1 MFLNKVKFTNFCQ
14 HTDREFVFGKGLNV
28 IVGPNGSGKSNI
40 INGVYAALTGDFT
53 RNAGKAS
60 DNISINK
67 LEGKASQISL
77 SFSHGSK
84 EMNIIRRLEPAE
96 RQFIVDGNTYT
107 ADKDVT
113 EKLSNIL
120 EVDRDILSSYVFVEQ
135 WDNFGPLSL
144 SPAKRIAA
152 FQKLFK
158 IDQLNKI
165 SEELADGSVK
175 LSGVSLVGCDVSE
188 LQAQLLSINAKIH
201 DLETCIS
208 QASTIESLDKELTGA
223 NKKINDWKIKTKLS
237 VSIESRKKA
246 LETLKETESLLDG
259 KKKQLNSS
267 LIEAADV
274 LEALEDSNA
283 AAAKAESEWIKYD
296 YYLKQ
301 KEAIEAKLASLE
313 KASIDKKEP
322 VKPEGYSESDT
333 DIQKQLDGFKFKL
346 ERNKQFLSS
355 VDKSSDSAECPVCGT
370 PAKNLLDRL
379 EQASSEMVELS
390 SKVIALTEQISNNRT
405 YDNNKKTYDVW
416 IQDNVKRI
424 EEASSS
430 LESLNVET
438 KPEFSREEAN
448 QVIANYKIFHKALVD
463 ISKSIDK
470 LDIEIGK
477 NQAAITSM
485 ETEISNELSDLE
497 VYLYLTESSVLSA
510 EEDIVKI
517 KADREAVSALITDLA
532 VAKSELKALN
542 EKIATAAKQVKLA
555 DLHGSWNERVDNLR
569 KIFKYNALPMVVS
582 YKYMD
587 RVVVELNKTLSSI
600 GVQFNIELEPDLSFT
615 ANFGSHKVSAA
626 RLSGGQ
632 KVILTIAYRL
642 AVNFTFATNLG
653 LLCLD
658 EPTVGLDDANL
669 NSLEKAFERLREFS
683 MSNGVQIVVV
693 THEKGI
699 GHLFDHT
706 IDLSKV

>member
-14 HTDREFVFGKGLNV
+14 HTDREIVFGKGLNV

-40 INGVYAALTGDFT
+40 MNGVYAALTGDFT

-67 LEGKASQISL
+67 LEGRASQIEL

-84 EMNIIRRLEPAE
+84 EMSILRRLEPAE
-96 RQFIVDGNTYT
+96 RQFIIDGSTYT
-107 ADKDVT
+107 ADKEVS

-120 EVDRDILSSYVFVEQ
+120 EVDKDILSSYVFVEQ

-165 SEELADGSVK
+165 SEELSEGSVK
-175 LSGVSLVGCDVSE
+175 LSAVSLVGCDVSE
-188 LQAQLLSINAKIH
+188 LQARFQDMTVKVDNLNTAV
-201 DLETCIS
+201 E
-208 QASTIESLDKELTGA
+208 QAPTLKSLDAELANA
-223 NKKINDWKIKTKLS
+223 NKHINDWKAKTKLS
-237 VSIESRKKA
+237 VSLTSRKKT
-246 LETLKETESLLDG
+246 LEDLKAAEGSLAE
-259 KKKQLNSS
+259 KKQQLNAS
-267 LIEAADV
+267 LVEAADV
-274 LEALEDSNA
+274 LDAMEANNTA
-283 AAAKAESEWIKYD
+283 ASKAESEWIKYD
-296 YYLKQ
+296 YYIKQ
-301 KEAIEAKLASLE
+301 KQTLETKLTGLQKEREAKA
-313 KASIDKKEP
+313 EP
-322 VKPEGYSESDT
+322 IKPAGYTESDE
-333 DIQKQLDGFKFKL
+333 DVQKQLDDFKFKL
-346 ERNKQFLSS
+346 ERNNQFLSS
-355 VDKSSDSAECPVCGT
+355 VDKDSDSAECPVCGT
-370 PAKNLLDRL
+370 PAKNLVDRL
-379 EQASSEMVELS
+379 EQAASEISILS
-390 SKVIALTEQISNNRT
+390 SKVMSLTEQISRNRT
-405 YDNNKKTYDVW
+405 YDNSKRAYDVW
-416 IQDNVKRI
+416 MQDNGKRI
-424 EEASSS
+424 DETVSAIQ
-430 LESLNVET
+430 SLNVET
-438 KPEFSREEAN
+438 KPEFSREEAS
-448 QVIANYKIFHKALVD
+448 QVLENYKTFHKALVD
-463 ISKSIDK
+463 ISKGIDR
-470 LDIEIGK
+470 LDVEIGK
-477 NQAAITSM
+477 NQSAITGLESEIEK
-485 ETEISNELSDLE
+485 ETTEFES
-497 VYLYLTESSVLSA
+497 YQHLTEETVTAA
-510 EEDIVKI
+510 ETAIVQI
-517 KADREAVSALITDLA
+517 KADREAVSSLVTDLA
-532 VAKSELKALN
+532 VAKAELKAIN
-542 EKIATAAKQVKLA
+542 EKIESANKQVKLA
-555 DLHGSWNERVDNLR
+555 ELHGSWNERVDNLR

-615 ANFGSHKVSAA
+615 ANFGSHKVPAA

-669 NSLEKAFERLREFS
+669 NSLERAFERLREFS